1 MLAHETQRRPD
12 AKGAKSRV
20 RVRKSASLRIRGFAP
35 SRQLL
40 AKTVCGN
47 GLLQRLGFTA
57 QIVARQLLPFVQPF
71 QRALD
76 GEMLPIVSTS
86 CPF

>member
-1 MLAHETQRRPD
+1 MLAQETQRRPD

-20 RVRKSASLRIRGFAP
+20 RVRKSASLRTRGFAP

-47 GLLQRLGFTA
+47 VFGFTA
-57 QIVARQLLPFVQPF
+57 QMAVRQLLPFVQSF